1 MKEFIYFGVIGYDRF
16 HVLDK
21 ASLYMTSVV
30 EIEMEVG
37 HGGVYIIMSKAVL
50 DLGYVFSS
58 VKEIDSPGVPEGV
71 NGVDVFEA
79 FRWQCYGE
87 ILFTDPIDPMA
98 GEWFSTLIDKDALF
112 IEGLWRGSIFV
123 DIELEELG
131 GFFLKLYE
139 PVLVSLAQDGE
150 GILLWIEVVQI
161 EGCDL
166 GGPGA

>member
-1 MKEFIYFGVIGYDRF
+1 
-16 HVLDK
+16 
-21 ASLYMTSVV
+21 MTSVV

-37 HGGVYIIMSKAVL
+37 HGGVYIIMPKAVL

-98 GEWFSTLIDKDALF
+98 GEWFSTLIDKDALV

-131 GFFLKLYE
+131 GFFLKLDE
-139 PVLVSLAQDGE
+139 PVLISLAQDGE
-150 GILLWIEVVQI
+150 GMLLWIEVVQI

>member
-1 MKEFIYFGVIGYDRF
+1 
-16 HVLDK
+16 
-21 ASLYMTSVV
+21 MTSVV

-37 HGGVYIIMSKAVL
+37 HGGVYIIMPKAVF

-139 PVLVSLAQDGE
+139 PVLVSFAQDGE
-150 GILLWIEVVQI
+150 GMLLWIEVVQI

>member
-1 MKEFIYFGVIGYDRF
+1 
-16 HVLDK
+16 
-21 ASLYMTSVV
+21 MTSVV

-79 FRWQCYGE
+79 FRWQCCGE

-123 DIELEELG
+123 DIDLEELG

-150 GILLWIEVVQI
+150 GMLLWIEVVQI

>member
-1 MKEFIYFGVIGYDRF
+1 
-16 HVLDK
+16 
-21 ASLYMTSVV
+21 MTSVV

-139 PVLVSLAQDGE
+139 PVLVSLSQDGE
-150 GILLWIEVVQI
+150 GLLLWIEVVQI